1 MTQNL
6 RSMMHG
12 AMLRH
17 QNLKRGPQ
25 TLRGSAPEIKQSTG
39 SATNEVELLLCPSE
53 FATLV
58 NNYILAADTQ
68 GLGSL
73 ARNSKILATDL
84 GTTEECVLENNPTP
98 EGTAKAYMCFV
109 SALLSKPS
117 TVVNPDEVSKG
128 MPVKIATKLPKQ
140 TADKIIELYTYL
152 VPQPEGQ
159 EPEGQEPEG
168 QSAFGTTF
176 DEQEV
181 EVIDTVEVSTGTPS
195 AGTNSTDLAKLQ
207 EEGQK
212 ILDSAKGTVE
222 KAKTDIVQYAKDNKW
237 LLIAIA
243 VALVYIATR
252 KKKSN

>member
-1 MTQNL
+1 
-6 RSMMHG
+6 
-12 AMLRH
+12 
-17 QNLKRGPQ
+17 
-25 TLRGSAPEIKQSTG
+25 
-39 SATNEVELLLCPSE
+39 
-53 FATLV
+53 
-58 NNYILAADTQ
+58 
-68 GLGSL
+68 
-73 ARNSKILATDL
+73 
-84 GTTEECVLENNPTP
+84 
-98 EGTAKAYMCFV
+98 
-109 SALLSKPS
+109 
-117 TVVNPDEVSKG
+117 

-168 QSAFGTTF
+168 QEPEGQSAFGTTS

-181 EVIDTVEVSTGTPS
+181 EVIDTVEVSPGTPS